1 MTAATSEKS
10 VETEFTVLAEG
21 KTKKLLQAPD
31 SKEIL
36 VQFKDDATAFNA
48 KKHAVI
54 TGKGELNARIS
65 TLLFNLLSAYRIQN
79 CFLRLGEITNELI
92 YEPLNM
98 IPLEV
103 VVRNVALG
111 SLVKRYGFE
120 EKASL
125 TQPRVEFFLK
135 SSDDP
140 LIAPSIIDEMGLLP
154 IGITAQQLIERSL
167 EVNDL
172 FVAFFESRGIL
183 CADFK
188 LEFGVNAKGELCVGD
203 ELSPDNFRLRDLET
217 GQVLDKD
224 VFRLDLGDVK
234 NTYEA
239 LLARLLE
246 KPADALPLEVEK
258 TYIASIDVTS
268 RKNILSPESKA
279 ILDGLHKLGYAAV
292 DNIQA
297 GKHFEVNI
305 KARHQL
311 EARQLAEEMAEK
323 LLANPVIEDYR
334 VSVELQN
341 HAMNVQ

>member
-1 MTAATSEKS
+1 MTATTPEKTIDS
-10 VETEFTVLAEG
+10 QLTLLAEG
-21 KTKKLLQAPD
+21 KTKKLFQIP
-31 SKEIL
+31 SSNEIL

-48 KKHAVI
+48 VKHAVI
-54 TGKGELNARIS
+54 SGKGDLNAHIS
-65 TLLFNLLSAYRIQN
+65 TILFNLLSAYRIPN
-79 CFLRLGEITNELI
+79 CFLRLGDKPNELI
-92 YEPLNM
+92 YEQLNM
-98 IPLEV
+98 VPLEV

-111 SLVKRYGFE
+111 SLVKRYDIE
-120 EKASL
+120 EKSHL

-135 SSDDP
+135 TSDDP
-140 LIAPSIIDEMGLLP
+140 LIGSSMIDELGVLP
-154 IGITAQQLIERSL
+154 IGITAQQIAERAL

-172 FVAFFESRGIL
+172 FVAFFQSRGIL

-188 LEFGVNAKGELCVGD
+188 LEFGVNAQGVLYVGD
-203 ELSPDNFRLRDLET
+203 ELSPDNFRLRDLQT
-217 GQVLDKD
+217 GEVLDKD

-258 TYIASIDVTS
+258 NYIAKIYVTS

-279 ILDGLHKLGYAAV
+279 ILGGLHKLGYESV
-292 DNIQA
+292 DHIQA
-297 GKHFEVNI
+297 GKYFEVNI

-323 LLANPVIEDYR
+323 LLANPVIEDFN

-341 HAMNVQ
+341 HAMN